1 MANDSATVTTP
12 AVSPSLDRA
21 RNAMNRS
28 PAADMSRST
37 RARSMPANSS
47 GLSSSSRSSRSTR
60 ASTSSLSRV
69 AAATMVNMGRLLLF
83 FLPRRLDIGRQGAD
97 PGQEGDDLPDL
108 LVGHLLVPRRHAGIA
123 NSVLDD
129 PEHLPIGLVGQLL
142 RELRRP
148 RVEAFR
154 SPAARSAGVAVA
166 AGAGVPVDLHPGDEL
181 IGAPLDR
188 IGGAGR
194 AAGHGGIEEP
204 AGDPALPGRR
214 VFGGPHRPHPVP
226 GRAERGQRA
235 YEHPQDQPLQE
246 SSHRSSPTR

>member
-37 RARSMPANSS
+37 RARSMPANTS

-97 PGQEGDDLPDL
+97 PGQEGDDLPEL
-108 LVGHLLVPRRHAGIA
+108 
-123 NSVLDD
+123 
-129 PEHLPIGLVGQLL
+129 LPIALVGQLL

-194 AAGHGGIEEP
+194 AAGH
-204 AGDPALPGRR
+204 
-214 VFGGPHRPHPVP
+214 
-226 GRAERGQRA
+226 
-235 YEHPQDQPLQE
+235 
-246 SSHRSSPTR
+246 